1 MKVYISVDIEGV
13 TGTTDWNETEMGHA
27 EHERAVKQMQ
37 AEAAAACRGAV
48 AAGAT
53 EIWIKD
59 SHDSGRNL
67 WFTDL
72 PKEAKLVRGWLSSPD
87 SMVAGIDDSF
97 DACAF
102 IGYHSP
108 GGIDGNPLAHTMS
121 FSQLAWLKLNG
132 NIMSE
137 FDMHAYACAKYG
149 VPAVFVSGDERLC
162 ELAKENICGI
172 ETVPTKIGIGG
183 GTINNNPQEV
193 CNAIESGICKALKE
207 KKVKPL
213 AQPEELV
220 LDICFRNHFE
230 AKRASY
236 YKGAEQID
244 AHTVRYRA
252 ENIHDMLCAIMF
264 MR

>member
-13 TGTTDWNETEMGHA
+13 TGTTDWNETELGHH
-27 EHERAVKQMQ
+27 EHTRAVQQMQ

-48 AAGAT
+48 KAGAT

-59 SHDSGRNL
+59 SHDSARNL

-72 PKEAKLVRGWLSSPD
+72 PKEAKLVRGWLSSPY
-87 SMVAGIDDSF
+87 SMVAGGDKTF

-108 GGIDGNPLAHTMS
+108 GGVDGNPLAHTMS
-121 FSQLAWLKLNG
+121 NTQITYFKLNG
-132 NIMSE
+132 KIMSE
-137 FDMHAYACAKYG
+137 LDMHSLACAKYG
-149 VPAVFVSGDERLC
+149 VPAVFVSGDQMLC
-162 ELAKENICGI
+162 DLAKENIPGI
-172 ETVPTKIGIGG
+172 GTVPTKIGIGA
-183 GTINNNPQEV
+183 GTVNNNPEEV
-193 CNAIESGICKALKE
+193 CKAIEEGMYKALTE
-207 KKVKPL
+207 KKAKAL
-213 AQPEELV
+213 EQPKELV
-220 LDICFRNHFE
+220 LDICFANHFE

-244 AHTVRYRA
+244 AHTVRYKA
-252 ENIHDMLCAIMF
+252 DDIHDMLCAIMF